1 MNIETRQAYSE
12 VNMFLELIGEEM
24 SNQIPLKLR
33 KFFKREM
40 DKNYIP
46 TIDTKIP
53 IKEQRLKRKTIAII
67 AGLNLQYWCQDEKRK
82 KELLEV
88 YSNNEKKYQE
98 ELREKYN
105 PDDVFKTEKNND
117 YQLAFAETS
126 EILKQLGKKYIDKIP
141 KEVLNLIEEQKNKNI
156 NFKFDINKKIADQK
170 IHNETLEVLA
180 YINYNY
186 WLDNNEKNKFEKVLQ
201 NNFNEIEN
209 DKRKKYN
216 PDNIFKKTNN
226 DTQELQIQVVKMS
239 FWKKVIK
246 RIGALIKK

>member
-67 AGLNLQYWCQDEKRK
+67 AGLNIQYWCKDEERK

-105 PDDVFKTEKNND
+105 PD
-117 YQLAFAETS
+117 
-126 EILKQLGKKYIDKIP
+126 
-141 KEVLNLIEEQKNKNI
+141 
-156 NFKFDINKKIADQK
+156 
-170 IHNETLEVLA
+170 
-180 YINYNY
+180 
-186 WLDNNEKNKFEKVLQ
+186 
-201 NNFNEIEN
+201 
-209 DKRKKYN
+209 
-216 PDNIFKKTNN
+216 NIFKKR
-226 DTQELQIQVVKMS
+226 TQENTIEEKNIENEFALVEYKESI
-239 FWKKVIK
+239 FKKLINKIK
-246 RIGALIKK
+246 NIFHIN

>member
-67 AGLNLQYWCQDEKRK
+67 AGLNLQYWCKDEERK

-88 YSNNEKKYQE
+88 YSNNEKKYQQ
-98 ELREKYN
+98 ELRE
-105 PDDVFKTEKNND
+105 
-117 YQLAFAETS
+117 
-126 EILKQLGKKYIDKIP
+126 
-141 KEVLNLIEEQKNKNI
+141 
-156 NFKFDINKKIADQK
+156 
-170 IHNETLEVLA
+170 
-180 YINYNY
+180 
-186 WLDNNEKNKFEKVLQ
+186 
-201 NNFNEIEN
+201 
-209 DKRKKYN
+209 KYN
-216 PDNIFKKTNN
+216 PDNIFKKC
-226 DTQELQIQVVKMS
+226 TQENTIEEKNIENEFALVEYKESI
-239 FWKKVIK
+239 FKKLINKIK
-246 RIGALIKK
+246 NIFHIN

>member
-67 AGLNLQYWCQDEKRK
+67 AGLNLQYWCKDEERK

-105 PDDVFKTEKNND
+105 PD
-117 YQLAFAETS
+117 
-126 EILKQLGKKYIDKIP
+126 
-141 KEVLNLIEEQKNKNI
+141 
-156 NFKFDINKKIADQK
+156 
-170 IHNETLEVLA
+170 
-180 YINYNY
+180 
-186 WLDNNEKNKFEKVLQ
+186 
-201 NNFNEIEN
+201 
-209 DKRKKYN
+209 
-216 PDNIFKKTNN
+216 NIFKKR
-226 DTQELQIQVVKMS
+226 TQENTIEEKNIENEFALVEYKESI
-239 FWKKVIK
+239 FKKLINKIK
-246 RIGALIKK
+246 NIFHIN

>member
-67 AGLNLQYWCQDEKRK
+67 AGLNLQYWCKDEERK

-105 PDDVFKTEKNND
+105 PD
-117 YQLAFAETS
+117 
-126 EILKQLGKKYIDKIP
+126 
-141 KEVLNLIEEQKNKNI
+141 
-156 NFKFDINKKIADQK
+156 
-170 IHNETLEVLA
+170 
-180 YINYNY
+180 
-186 WLDNNEKNKFEKVLQ
+186 
-201 NNFNEIEN
+201 
-209 DKRKKYN
+209 
-216 PDNIFKKTNN
+216 NIFKKR
-226 DTQELQIQVVKMS
+226 TQENTIEEKNIENEFALVEYKESI
-239 FWKKVIK
+239 FKKLINKIK
-246 RIGALIKK
+246 NIFH

>member
-67 AGLNLQYWCQDEKRK
+67 AGLNLQYWCKDEERK

-105 PDDVFKTEKNND
+105 PD
-117 YQLAFAETS
+117 
-126 EILKQLGKKYIDKIP
+126 
-141 KEVLNLIEEQKNKNI
+141 
-156 NFKFDINKKIADQK
+156 
-170 IHNETLEVLA
+170 
-180 YINYNY
+180 
-186 WLDNNEKNKFEKVLQ
+186 
-201 NNFNEIEN
+201 
-209 DKRKKYN
+209 
-216 PDNIFKKTNN
+216 NIFKKC
-226 DTQELQIQVVKMS
+226 TQENTIEEKNIENEFALVEYKESI
-239 FWKKVIK
+239 FKKLINKIK
-246 RIGALIKK
+246 NIFHIN